1 MSDYHTNAL
10 NDVLRQLGGSPFLPA
25 AVTYLTANAAAL
37 NTELN
42 ETVLAEI
49 PAFTESRHPD
59 VLPDLAEHGPEHTN
73 EILRLLGG
81 GRVGNFDFVRAHVR
95 RRAEHR
101 FPLEATLHAYRC
113 GHKVFSRWVREA
125 ALAAVS
131 SPADAQQVVAAIA
144 DFTIEYTDA
153 ISTIAASA
161 YLSHA
166 RLLADVAGDQRAE
179 LLTILLDGFDESDGR
194 VAKILRDAG
203 YLDKRQSFCVA
214 LARSVDPAEMLN
226 PDRAR
231 RLADSIDKIL
241 DGAPARRLIDLR
253 HNKVTIVCS
262 DIYRTS
268 GWTAPN
274 TALAERVTADLK
286 MAGNAVLIGVSN
298 DVLSTSQIPAAYREA
313 LLALELADVSHRVV
327 QVSEISTHRLMLHLA
342 GEELHKALPAWS
354 SALFVADDK
363 AEGALVATLRAYA
376 NADMNVLKAAETL
389 AVHPNTIYARW
400 QKILDITGL
409 EARSYHALTELLT
422 VADCRDFKGSAPL
435 KAYNFESTG
444 GGIARSLAT

>member
-10 NDVLRQLGGSPFLPA
+10 NEALRQLSDSPFLSA
-25 AVTYLTANAAAL
+25 AITYLTDNASAL
-37 NTELN
+37 NAELH

-59 VLPDLAEHGPEHTN
+59 VLPDLTAHGPEHTN

-81 GRVGNFDFVRAHVR
+81 GPVNDFDFVREHVR

-125 ALAAVS
+125 ALPAIS
-131 SPADAQQVVAAIA
+131 SPEDAQQVFAAIA
-144 DFTIEYTDA
+144 DFTLEYTDA

-161 YLSHA
+161 YLSHT

-179 LLTILLDGFDESDGR
+179 LLTILLDGYDESDGR

-203 YLDKRQSFCVA
+203 YLDKRQSFCIA
-214 LARSVDPAEMLN
+214 LARPVDSAEMLN

-231 RLADSIDKIL
+231 RLADSIDTIL
-241 DGAPARRLIDLR
+241 QGSPSRRLIDIR
-253 HNKVTIVCS
+253 HKKVTIVFS

-268 GWTAPN
+268 GWTAPH
-274 TALAERVTADLK
+274 TALAERVTADLM

-298 DVLSTSQIPAAYREA
+298 EVLSTSQIPAAYREA
-313 LLALELADVSHRVV
+313 SLALELADVTHRVV

-342 GEELHKALPAWS
+342 GEELHRALPAWTP
-354 SALFVADDK
+354 AFFVADDK
-363 AEGALVATLRAYA
+363 ANGALVATLRAYA
-376 NADMNVLKAAETL
+376 NADMNVLKAAEKL
-389 AVHPNTIYARW
+389 SVHPNTIYARL

-409 EARSYHALTELLT
+409 EARSYHALNELLI
-422 VADCRDFKGSAPL
+422 VADCRDFKGSDPL
-435 KAYNFESTG
+435 RAYNFKSTG
-444 GGIARSLAT
+444 GGIARSLIT